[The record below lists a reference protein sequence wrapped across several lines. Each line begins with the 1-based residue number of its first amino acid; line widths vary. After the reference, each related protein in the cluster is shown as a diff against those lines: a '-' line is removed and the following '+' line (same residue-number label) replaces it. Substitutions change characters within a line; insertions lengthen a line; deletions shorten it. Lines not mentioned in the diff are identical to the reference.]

1 MESHDRDQAVREKR
15 SAAGKSVVAAVALTG
30 LKLVVGLMTGSLG
43 ILAEA
48 LHSALDLVA
57 AVVTYFAVSV
67 SDRPADRE
75 HHYGHGKVEN
85 LAAMFETALL
95 MVTCVWIV
103 YEAVQRLLFKKVE
116 IEATWW
122 AFGVM
127 LFSIVVDV
135 SRSRMLKR
143 AALKHNS
150 QALEADALHFS
161 TDVWSSAVVLVG
173 LGLVWL
179 GERLGSTWGW
189 MAQADAVAALGVAV
203 IVMVV
208 CLQLGKRA
216 VAALLDA
223 APPGLLADV
232 AAAVAEVPG
241 VQAVGPVRVRASGA
255 STFVDLTVDV
265 ARSAALEEAHAVAV
279 AVEERVRS
287 LVPRCDV
294 VVHVDPVKNRDESL
308 PRTVLAVAARLG
320 LRTHGVHSHEVRGR
334 YFLDLHVEMPE
345 HLTLAEAH
353 AAVDRFEAAVRA
365 ELPHVQDIRSHLEP
379 FAVPLDEPSPLTPAA
394 EAELAARIGA
404 AVAGVFGTGRCRVDR
419 LHATP
424 GGLDAVLT
432 CRADP
437 GLTVGEAHQL
447 AHAAEARLRS
457 QVAGIGQVLIHVEPE
472 GRTGDPL

>member
-1 MESHDRDQAVREKR
+1 MAGHDRDVAVREKQD
-15 SAAGKSVVAAVALTG
+15 AAGKSVVAAVALTG
-30 LKLVVGLMTGSLG
+30 LKLAIGLMTGSLG

-57 AVVTYFAVSV
+57 AVVTYFAVRV

-85 LAAMFETALL
+85 LAALFETLLL
-95 MVTCVWIV
+95 MGTCVWIV
-103 YEAVQRLLFKKVE
+103 HEAVQRLFYRKVE
-116 IEATWW
+116 IEASWW

-135 SRSRMLKR
+135 NRSRMLQR
-143 AALKHNS
+143 TARKHGS
-150 QALEADALHFS
+150 QALEADALHFA
-161 TDVWSSAVVLVG
+161 TDVWSSTVVLVG

-179 GERLGSTWGW
+179 GGRMGTAWGW
-189 MAQADAVAALGVAV
+189 LAQADAAAALGVAV
-203 IVMVV
+203 IVVGV
-208 CLQLGKRA
+208 SVRLGRRA
-216 VAALLDA
+216 VAALLDE
-223 APPGLLADV
+223 APPGLTAAV
-232 AAAVAEVPG
+232 AAAVAGVPG

-255 STFVDLTVDV
+255 ETFVDLTVDV

-279 AVEERVRS
+279 AVEERVRTVS
-287 LVPRCDV
+287 PRCDV

-308 PRTVLAVAARLG
+308 PRTVSAAAARLG

-334 YFLDLHVEMPE
+334 YYLDLHVEMPE
-345 HLTLAEAH
+345 HLTLAAAH

-379 FAVPLDEPSPLTPAA
+379 FAVPVDAPSPLTAAA
-394 EAELAARIGA
+394 ESDLAARIGA
-404 AVAGVFGTGRCRVDR
+404 AAAGVFGAGRCRVDR

-424 GGLDAVLT
+424 GGIDAVLT

-437 GLTVGEAHQL
+437 QLTVGEAHQL
-447 AHAAEARLRS
+447 AHAAEACLRS

-472 GRTGDPL
+472 VRPGAPL

>member
-1 MESHDRDQAVREKR
+1 MEQHDREEAVREKQ

-30 LKLVVGLMTGSLG
+30 LKLAVGLMTGSLG

-57 AVVTYFAVSV
+57 AVVTFFAVRV

-85 LAAMFETALL
+85 LAALFETLLL
-95 MVTCVWIV
+95 MGTCVWIV
-103 YEAVQRLLFKKVE
+103 HEAVQRLFFKTVE
-116 IEATWW
+116 IEASWW
-122 AFGVM
+122 AFGVI

-135 SRSRMLKR
+135 NRSRMLQR
-143 AALKHNS
+143 TARKHGS
-150 QALEADALHFS
+150 QALEADALHFA
-161 TDVWSSAVVLVG
+161 TDVWSSSVVLVG

-179 GERLGSTWGW
+179 GGRLGPAGGW
-189 MAQADAVAALGVAV
+189 LAQADAVAALGVAV
-203 IVMVV
+203 IVVLV
-208 CLQLGKRA
+208 SVRLGRRA

-223 APPGLLADV
+223 APPGLTAAV
-232 AAAVAEVPG
+232 AAAVAGVPG

-279 AVEERVRS
+279 AVEARVRTV
-287 LVPRCDV
+287 VPRGDV
-294 VVHVDPVKNRDESL
+294 VVHIDPVKNPDESL
-308 PRTVLAVAARLG
+308 PRTVLAVATRLG

-345 HLTLAEAH
+345 HLTLTEAH
-353 AAVDRFEAAVRA
+353 AAVDRFESAVRA
-365 ELPHVQDIRSHLEP
+365 ELPHVHAINSHLEP
-379 FAVPLDEPSPLTPAA
+379 FASPLEEPAPMTA
-394 EAELAARIGA
+394 DEEADLAARVGA
-404 AVAGVFGTGRCRVDR
+404 AVAEVFGAGCTRVDR
-419 LHATP
+419 LHAAP
-424 GGLDAVLT
+424 GGIDAVLT

-437 GLTVGEAHQL
+437 QLTVGEAHRL
-447 AHAAEARLRS
+447 AHAAETRLRS

-472 GRTGDPL
+472 G